1 MAVEEMTVNGTA
13 LNQALLSEL
22 SGLLGE
28 LREDVSKLQQRV
40 QFASQLDTVRETICE
55 EYVDQFLRGDYS
67 SEHLVSAFEKRFY
80 TKWLNSVYEHT
91 DLGSFNAD
99 EMERYLEDF
108 RSLDQEQQELAKIE
122 VQHLITNQRPTLNL
136 QHAASSEQV
145 LLRREAEKQRRHK
158 PLRELFD
165 EAGSLI
171 TQLTPCFMM
180 SPLSVAQYL
189 KSDSIEFDAV
199 VFDEASQIVPQDA
212 ISSLIRADQAIIA
225 GDTKQLPPT
234 SFFQSDVE
242 TTGDVR
248 EDLDSI
254 LEETAAVLPEKNLRW
269 HYRSRTEE
277 LIQFS
282 NHHYYNNSL
291 RTFPENDPD
300 VETGVYFEYVKDG
313 VYDRGGS
320 RQNEIEAQRVIDLI
334 EDHAENN
341 SDKSL
346 GVIAFSSAQEQ
357 AIRDALIERR
367 EENAVLD
374 AFVSQDDV
382 LDEFFIKNLEM
393 VQGDERD
400 RMIFSVGYGPAE
412 DGTISTNFG
421 PLNKS
426 GGERRLNV
434 AVTRAKEKITVVCS
448 MQPGDIDLSGSNSTG
463 AQDFKNYLEYAQKE
477 RRHSNATIRLR
488 PHSISIRSLR
498 RRCMRHSKRKDM
510 MLSHRSRVRAT
521 VSTWRSNIQSS
532 QANSSSG
539 LSATGSLPLE
549 EDGERDRD
557 RTRQMVLEDLGWTI
571 HRIWSPDWTSNREQQ
586 IKQITEKID
595 SLVCREIGVDDRRR
609 PQTRARSCRKQIEV

>member
-1 MAVEEMTVNGTA
+1 
-13 LNQALLSEL
+13 
-22 SGLLGE
+22 
-28 LREDVSKLQQRV
+28 
-40 QFASQLDTVRETICE
+40 
-55 EYVDQFLRGDYS
+55 
-67 SEHLVSAFEKRFY
+67 
-80 TKWLNSVYEHT
+80 
-91 DLGSFNAD
+91 
-99 EMERYLEDF
+99 
-108 RSLDQEQQELAKIE
+108 
-122 VQHLITNQRPTLNL
+122 
-136 QHAASSEQV
+136 
-145 LLRREAEKQRRHK
+145 
-158 PLRELFD
+158 
-165 EAGSLI
+165 
-171 TQLTPCFMM
+171 MM

-393 VQGDERD
+393 VAG
-400 RMIFSVGYGPAE
+400 
-412 DGTISTNFG
+412 
-421 PLNKS
+421 
-426 GGERRLNV
+426 
-434 AVTRAKEKITVVCS
+434 
-448 MQPGDIDLSGSNSTG
+448 
-463 AQDFKNYLEYAQKE
+463 
-477 RRHSNATIRLR
+477 
-488 PHSISIRSLR
+488 
-498 RRCMRHSKRKDM
+498 
-510 MLSHRSRVRAT
+510 
-521 VSTWRSNIQSS
+521 
-532 QANSSSG
+532 
-539 LSATGSLPLE
+539 
-549 EDGERDRD
+549 
-557 RTRQMVLEDLGWTI
+557 
-571 HRIWSPDWTSNREQQ
+571 
-586 IKQITEKID
+586 
-595 SLVCREIGVDDRRR
+595 
-609 PQTRARSCRKQIEV
+609 